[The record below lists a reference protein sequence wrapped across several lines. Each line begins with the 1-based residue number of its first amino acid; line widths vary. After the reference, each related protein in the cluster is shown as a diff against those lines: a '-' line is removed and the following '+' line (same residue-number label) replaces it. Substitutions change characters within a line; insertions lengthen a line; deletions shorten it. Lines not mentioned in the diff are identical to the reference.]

1 MMHVIAGVIG
11 LAAMLVWSI
20 KGYFD
25 RVRYAP
31 IQIGSLY
38 WHFVDAVWLC
48 VFFTF
53 YITPRLG

>member
-1 MMHVIAGVIG
+1 
-11 LAAMLVWSI
+11 
-20 KGYFD
+20 
-25 RVRYAP
+25 VRYAP